1 MKDNNMN
8 SFFVTT
14 AISYVNGKP
23 HLGHAYEAIACDVL
37 ARYKR
42 LSGIN
47 TFFLTGTD
55 EHGEKNERSAIKEG
69 LSPQE
74 FTKINS
80 DHFEDMT
87 SYLNISNDYFIRTSS
102 ENHHIASKALW
113 NKLVENNEIYIDK
126 YGGWYSIIDETF
138 INEDEIN
145 EGPDKS
151 KIGPSGDKL
160 EWVEEPSY
168 FFKLSKW
175 TQKLLDFYDNNPNF
189 IKPKSRRNEVINFVK
204 QGLNDLSISRKRL
217 KWGIQVPN
225 DKDHVMYVWL
235 DALTNYLTGIEYPN
249 ISNKNFKLFW
259 PADFHVIGKDIIRF
273 HAVYWPA
280 FLMSAGLEPPKSIFC
295 HGFLNIDGSKMS
307 KSLGNVLSPKDLVEK
322 YGLDQLRYFLLREVP
337 FGQDG
342 NFSHS
347 QIVQRINNDLAN
359 DYGNLVQR
367 VLSFINKNCSSKIPQ
382 YFDVTELDKNFINQ
396 FKSLNNSC
404 NILIN
409 DNLEFHNVLS
419 EIWFCISLANQY
431 IDEQAPWKLKKYD
444 LERMNTV
451 LYLLICGIKYIT
463 IMLQPFM
470 PFSCSLILDQ
480 LAVADDNRSFK
491 ELNNF
496 FSLKSGTQLPKPAA
510 IFPRFS
516 KIET

>member
-1 MKDNNMN
+1 MN

-42 LSGIN
+42 LSGVN

-55 EHGEKNERSAIKEG
+55 EHGEKNERSANKEG

-87 SYLNISNDYFIRTSS
+87 NYLNISNDYFIRTSS
-102 ENHHIASKALW
+102 ESHHIASKALW

-126 YGGWYSIIDETF
+126 YEGWYSIVDETF
-138 INEDEIN
+138 INEDEIID
-145 EGPDKS
+145 GPNKT
-151 KIGPSGDKL
+151 KLGPSGDKL
-160 EWVEEPSY
+160 EWLEEPSY

-175 TQKLLDFYDNNPNF
+175 TNKLLEFYKENPDF

-204 QGLNDLSISRKRL
+204 QGLNDLSISRQRL
-217 KWGIQVPN
+217 KWGIKVPN
-225 DKDHVMYVWL
+225 DNKHVMYVWL
-235 DALTNYLTGIEYPN
+235 DALTNYLTAINYPD
-249 ISNKNFKLFW
+249 ISDKKFKCFW
-259 PADFHVIGKDIIRF
+259 PADFHVIGKDIVRF

-280 FLMSAGLEPPKSIFC
+280 FLMSAGLEPPKTIFC
-295 HGFLNIDGSKMS
+295 HGFLNINGSKMS

-342 NFSHS
+342 NFSHT
-347 QIVQRINNDLAN
+347 QITQRINNDLAN
-359 DYGNLVQR
+359 DYGNLSQR
-367 VLSFINKNCSSKIPQ
+367 VLSFINKNCSSQIPE
-382 YFDVTELDKNFINQ
+382 YFELNELDQKYINK
-396 FKSLNNSC
+396 FKSLNKSC
-404 NILIN
+404 DKLII
-409 DNLEFHNVLS
+409 DNLEFHNVLI
-419 EIWFCISLANQY
+419 EIWSCISSANQY
-431 IDEQAPWKLKKYD
+431 IDEQAPWKLKNNNNK
-444 LERMNTV
+444 RMETI
-451 LYLLICGIKYIT
+451 LYLLACSIKYLT

-470 PFSCSLILDQ
+470 PSSCSLILDQ
-480 LAVADDNRSFK
+480 LAVENNNRSFN

-496 FSLKSGTQLPKPAA
+496 LSLKPGTQLPKPTG
-510 IFPRFS
+510 IFPRF
-516 KIET
+516 TD